1 MLYEIFEE
9 PSIVHMKKSLE
20 KRGRGRP
27 RTHWTGIYLTL
38 LPHQV
43 DAVNA
48 WIERQDET
56 DLTRQEAIRRL
67 IEAGLAAAPKRKRP

>member
-1 MLYEIFEE
+1 
-9 PSIVHMKKSLE
+9 MKKNSE

-38 LPHQV
+38 LPPQV

-48 WIERQDET
+48 WIERRD
-56 DLTRQEAIRRL
+56 DASNLTRQEAIRRL
-67 IEAGLAAAPKRKRP
+67 VDLGLAAESPGTVAKPRSRPAKK

>member
-1 MLYEIFEE
+1 
-9 PSIVHMKKSLE
+9 MKKTSE

-38 LPHQV
+38 RPHQV

-48 WIERQDET
+48 WIERHDES

-67 IEAGLAAAPKRKRP
+67 VERGLAAGETMPAKRRMKGKSE

>member
-1 MLYEIFEE
+1 
-9 PSIVHMKKSLE
+9 MKKASE

-48 WIERQDET
+48 WIERQDES

-67 IEAGLAAAPKRKRP
+67 VERGLVNETKRTKGKS